1 MSKTCLAFHA
11 NCQKIFISSHPW
23 TVNFSAGRYAWYNVD
38 FSTGKPVY
46 NTKQELSSR
55 KAIATFI
62 KQIKEKF
69 DLDEVYLGGSM
80 LLICCPIAK
89 TAINTA
95 FFTFCIGK

>member
-1 MSKTCLAFHA
+1 MPTAKRFLYHLTRGPL
-11 NCQKIFISSHPW
+11 
-23 TVNFSAGRYAWYNVD
+23 TLGAGRYAWYNVD

-69 DLDEVYLGGSM
+69 DLDEV
-80 LLICCPIAK
+80 
-89 TAINTA
+89 
-95 FFTFCIGK
+95 